1 VSEFNVEQLPGRRL
15 TALVA
20 DPEPKRRRG
29 MSAIL
34 EAAGY
39 RALGCGDPTQAL
51 RLTLDESPDLV
62 LIALRLPPPGGLE
75 LLQRVRLCSSVPI
88 VALGPDR
95 DEDTASRV
103 LDAGADDYVPTP
115 CGSGHLLAR
124 IRAVLRRLRPQEPER
139 RHVLLAG
146 ELTVDLDQRRLFL
159 QGREVLLS
167 PTEWQLL
174 AELATH
180 CGRLLLHEELLTG
193 AWGPE
198 YRHDRQYLRVWIR
211 RLRRKLEDDG
221 DPPRYIRTVPGM
233 GYLFDPGN

>member
-1 VSEFNVEQLPGRRL
+1 
-15 TALVA
+15 
-20 DPEPKRRRG
+20 
-29 MSAIL
+29 MSTTL

-39 RALGCGDPTQAL
+39 RALGCGDAIQAL
-51 RLTLDESPDLV
+51 RLSVAESPDLV
-62 LIALRLPPPGGLE
+62 LITLSLPPLGGLD
-75 LLQRVRLCSSVPI
+75 LLHRLRLCSSVPI
-88 VALGPDR
+88 LALGPDR

-103 LDAGADDYVPTP
+103 LDAGADDYVPMP
-115 CGSGHLLAR
+115 CGTAHLLAR
-124 IRAVLRRLRPQEPER
+124 IRAVLRRLRPEEPER
-139 RHVLLAG
+139 RQVLLAG

-174 AELATH
+174 AELVTH

-221 DPPRYIRTVPGM
+221 EQPRYIRTVPGM